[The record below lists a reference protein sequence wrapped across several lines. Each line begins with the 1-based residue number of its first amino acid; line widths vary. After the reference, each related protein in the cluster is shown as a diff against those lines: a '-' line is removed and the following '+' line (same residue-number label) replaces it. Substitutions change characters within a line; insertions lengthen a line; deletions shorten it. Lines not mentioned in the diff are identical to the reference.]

1 MVVGNKIDL
10 LQDTQ
15 RDWLARAKTALV
27 KQLPP
32 KANILD
38 VSLISAK
45 TGYGIERL
53 ISTLYNVWEY
63 RGKLAVPFT
72 TDSKKLAVKCCSV
85 TTLNITF

>member
-1 MVVGNKIDL
+1 MVGNKIDL
-10 LQDTQ
+10 LQDTG
-15 RDWLARAKTALV
+15 RDWLTKAKTALI

-45 TGYGIERL
+45 TGYGIEQL

-63 RGKLAVPFT
+63 RGEFALGLLTISIVCF
-72 TDSKKLAVKCCSV
+72 
-85 TTLNITF
+85 